1 MILFVYILVT
11 TEISEFRYSF
21 KVNPQ
26 LRAQR
31 CFKNGCQAVKPASL
45 SEPCIDYDMCQKCI
59 FEQVQSTKHFSLN
72 ILISFSGSTSMQDE
86 AVDQWFLKLEDIGLL
101 LVGCR

>member
-1 MILFVYILVT
+1 M
-11 TEISEFRYSF
+11 
-21 KVNPQ
+21 
-26 LRAQR
+26 
-31 CFKNGCQAVKPASL
+31 
-45 SEPCIDYDMCQKCI
+45 
-59 FEQVQSTKHFSLN
+59 KHFSLN